1 MHTFV
6 ILNSDLKGRLTIM
19 ITIKDIAKAAGVN
32 HSTVSRALRDD
43 LRVSTAMREKIHTI
57 AKQMNYVPNL
67 AAKKLVRQKTNFV
80 GLIWPPREGLFFYNM
95 NLQLQLEGIKRGY
108 RVMQIMDGLTDSL
121 QAFRQFGVDHVMFWD
136 AYSTLPASFA
146 VERQRF
152 PGRVLALGGYNKSE
166 GVDWLAVDRSGALLQ
181 AVRHLSA
188 LGHRQLAYAGGQ
200 KNKQKMYGFLQ
211 GIAEC
216 KADYTP
222 EHFFD
227 YFGTTFEDDVHA
239 VFQKPDRPS
248 AIVVDSQHCLF
259 RLMRALRPIRVRV
272 PDDVSV
278 VVYDDTP
285 EMSAFEIAF
294 TTVGPSIPELA
305 VKAWDIM
312 TAEPEPGEER
322 ELVEEMIG
330 AVLVPRESAIPFRP
344 EMERPFHSAAT
355 GINPSST

>member
-6 ILNSDLKGRLTIM
+6 ILNSDPEGWLTIM

-43 LRVSTAMREKIHTI
+43 SRVSIAMREKIHTI
-57 AKQMNYVPNL
+57 AQQMNYVPNL

-95 NLQLQLEGIKRGY
+95 NLQLQREGIKRGY
-108 RVMQIMDGLTDSL
+108 RVMQIMDGPTESL
-121 QAFRQFGVDHVMFWD
+121 QAFRQFGIDHVMFWD
-136 AYSTLPASFA
+136 VYPTLPASFV

-152 PGRVLALGGYNKSE
+152 PGRVLAMGGNNKVE

-200 KNKQKMYGFLQ
+200 SNKQKMYGFLQ

-216 KADYTP
+216 KADYAP

-227 YFGTTFEDDVHA
+227 YYGTTFEDDVRA

-259 RLMRALRPIRVRV
+259 RLMRVLRQIRVRV
-272 PDDVSV
+272 PEDISV

-294 TTVGPSIPELA
+294 TTVGPSIQELA
-305 VKAWDIM
+305 VKAWDIV
-312 TAEPEPGEER
+312 TAESESGEER
-322 ELVEEMIG
+322 EQVEEVVG
-330 AVLVPRESAIPFRP
+330 AALVSRESAIPFRQ
-344 EMERPFHSAAT
+344 EMERPVK
-355 GINPSST
+355 